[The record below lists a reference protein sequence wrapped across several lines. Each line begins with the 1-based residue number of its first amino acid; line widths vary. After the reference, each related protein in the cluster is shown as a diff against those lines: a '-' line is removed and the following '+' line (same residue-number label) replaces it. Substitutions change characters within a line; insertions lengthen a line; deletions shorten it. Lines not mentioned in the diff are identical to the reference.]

1 MPYLKAIGGT
11 VIKFCSFY
19 SLSLSIFLHLLHY
32 ILSNG
37 STTFLKSNSN
47 LFSIVE
53 SKLTHKLVMPPLPK
67 AFVLASNWKSFTG
80 VCVSQSFHLTQ
91 TRWPVHSAAADSLL
105 VSHTSQTPSSEALLA
120 PLGGTLWGVTKMF
133 MHKITVNGNW
143 FETARGRMEQTWSQI
158 CPESMVQLGV
168 DGIWKFSTLLSFLLC
183 TLK

>member
-120 PLGGTLWGVTKMF
+120 PLGGTLWGVTELT
-133 MHKITVNGNW
+133 HHVLWG
-143 FETARGRMEQTWSQI
+143 S
-158 CPESMVQLGV
+158 L
-168 DGIWKFSTLLSFLLC
+168 FLPSAPS
-183 TLK
+183 